1 MAVLVAAMFLRADL
15 SFFLLCVTP
24 GSQEHD
30 SPYGIFRSGAG
41 GGGGAAFTGRP
52 WCRRGGG
59 AAGPPQFVTEGLFD
73 LVRPGAFP
81 CSRQLRRFHG
91 LCLAQMKRY
100 RYRLSLNW
108 GKDVVAEKW

>member
-1 MAVLVAAMFLRADL
+1 MDVLAAMFLCADL

-30 SPYGIFRSGAG
+30 SPYGIFRSRAAAVRATAWWWR
-41 GGGGAAFTGRP
+41 GGGGAAFTRRP

-59 AAGPPQFVTEGLFD
+59 TAGSPQFVTEGLFD

-81 CSRQLRRFHG
+81 CSGQLRRFHG
-91 LCLAQMKRY
+91 LCAQLKRY
-100 RYRLSLNW
+100 RY
-108 GKDVVAEKW
+108 